1 MDNRI
6 GWSPGAATV
15 PDVLKMPTDADGFVL
30 PQVDPEAA
38 WDAAAGLTSVAS
50 TVREALDV
58 LEAAPVSA
66 LCWTG
71 EAADGYRVARE
82 RLAAR
87 AVELAEVTA
96 TAASAV
102 LAWMRDAAP
111 AVAELRRLAVEG
123 ERLSARIDA
132 AATVAY
138 DPVLDAALN
147 RELDS
152 LLVRWRRGWQTYWDA
167 VETTARR
174 LLALRDGIT
183 DRPLDLHDQVEGA
196 GRTAWE
202 GAVAGPATTIWSL
215 TGQAFTDRDAW
226 WADVSAIPGG
236 TADAVT
242 ALIDDP
248 LGAAGTLLHVD
259 DWSDG
264 RYGEAA
270 VGGAMAFLPGPRWLT
285 SGRDLG
291 AVRFAGNLADPAAPK
306 PTVQTVDEML
316 AGVDLDRHEH
326 YELGHALRRHVEV
339 DDDYLMDRLTYGTL
353 HDEGVR
359 GFAPKTASRFTD
371 RTTAERTITE
381 ALRLHEA
388 ELREFMH
395 EPITSELHITY
406 PTTTALGDVMVRAPG
421 GFDVRPGSTLQLA
434 VRMGPDGP
442 FIYTAFVE

>member
-147 RELDS
+147 RELDD

-215 TGQAFTDRDAW
+215 TGQTFTDRDAW

-242 ALIDDP
+242 ALIEDP

-285 SGRDLG
+285 TGRDLG

-326 YELGHALRRHVEV
+326 YELGHALRRHVDV
-339 DDDYLMDRLTYGTL
+339 DDDYLMDRLTHGTL
-353 HDEGVR
+353 LDEGDR
-359 GFAPKTASRFTD
+359 GFLPNTASRFTD
-371 RTTAERTITE
+371 RSVAESVITE
-381 ALRLHEA
+381 ALRVHER
-388 ELREFMH
+388 ELRDLALQETDSFMVIEF
-395 EPITSELHITY
+395 
-406 PTTTALGDVMVRAPG
+406 PTRDAIGEVMQRTEG
-421 GFDVRPGSTLQLA
+421 GFDLRPASHLSLTVR
-434 VRMGPDGP
+434 VGPDGP
-442 FIYTAFVE
+442 YIYTAYVK